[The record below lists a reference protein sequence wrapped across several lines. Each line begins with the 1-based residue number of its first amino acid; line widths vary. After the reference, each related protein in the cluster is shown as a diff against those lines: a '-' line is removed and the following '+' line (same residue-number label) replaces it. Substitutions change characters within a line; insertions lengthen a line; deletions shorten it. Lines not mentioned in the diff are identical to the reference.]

1 MWMVPL
7 MFSFISMGFWSVIP
21 TPPNRSRGRPW
32 TSVHRLSKLF
42 SWFNYVTNKPLHKT
56 RIYDLKPR
64 IRVNQFCNNKRK
76 YIQYISFCCYKR
88 SSMFY
93 QNRLENK
100 YKNLLRS
107 ETSMA
112 SLIKFLSKTILCFF
126 LIQNWQ
132 FSPASEGCWLKE
144 GNAGCLNNYLW
155 IEKENNASHIVQS
168 RRWNS

>member
-1 MWMVPL
+1 
-7 MFSFISMGFWSVIP
+7 
-21 TPPNRSRGRPW
+21 
-32 TSVHRLSKLF
+32 
-42 SWFNYVTNKPLHKT
+42 
-56 RIYDLKPR
+56 
-64 IRVNQFCNNKRK
+64 
-76 YIQYISFCCYKR
+76 
-88 SSMFY
+88 MFY

-168 RRWNS
+168 RRWNSYNVWSELHISTFKRQREKHVFDGSENEGFFKGKTRFRAMYWPVRYTLAAFFESMDYGLSTELNFA

>member
-1 MWMVPL
+1 MAT
-7 MFSFISMGFWSVIP
+7 IQIAMGNYYALCNKRDNFY
-21 TPPNRSRGRPW
+21 
-32 TSVHRLSKLF
+32 RLSDTSRRF
-42 SWFNYVTNKPLHKT
+42 SWVDLTKVVNLWNVKQ
-56 RIYDLKPR
+56 IYDLKPR

>member
-1 MWMVPL
+1 
-7 MFSFISMGFWSVIP
+7 MGNYYALCNKRDNFY
-21 TPPNRSRGRPW
+21 
-32 TSVHRLSKLF
+32 RLSDTSRRF
-42 SWFNYVTNKPLHKT
+42 SWVDLTKVVNLWNVKQ
-56 RIYDLKPR
+56 IYDLKPR

>member
-126 LIQNWQ
+126 NSKLAILTCIWRLLIERRKRGL
-132 FSPASEGCWLKE
+132 SEQLFMDRKGK
-144 GNAGCLNNYLW
+144 
-155 IEKENNASHIVQS
+155 
-168 RRWNS
+168 